1 MLFIFGRHNNKL
13 LHIQQPTAN
22 IRNSVALTEKKRKLK
37 RKEILSLES
46 IKNKKP
52 GFITSIKTG
61 RGITGTTAQRYK
73 EIWKIKQLSKELFQM
88 SVYNLI

>member
-1 MLFIFGRHNNKL
+1 M
-13 LHIQQPTAN
+13 
-22 IRNSVALTEKKRKLK
+22 RKFK

-73 EIWKIKQLSKELFQM
+73 GIWKIKQLSSELFKM
-88 SVYNLI
+88 IVYNHSASSARIQATVSGVFAQTLVGVMVK

>member
-1 MLFIFGRHNNKL
+1 MCEIAVR
-13 LHIQQPTAN
+13 T
-22 IRNSVALTEKKRKLK
+22 KKRIKQKVK
-37 RKEILSLES
+37 RKENI
-46 IKNKKP
+46 IFGDYKNKKP